1 MSHDQLRA
9 WAQENRRHLERR
21 LIQLKLNELKR
32 EASNQGEVAKETPIH
47 NYAIL
52 DRIILCALTDIREQA
67 YRTPVKGRRLITS
80 RELPNAVKTVQ
91 AFLA

>member
-1 MSHDQLRA
+1 MSNDQLRA

-32 EASNQGEVAKETPIH
+32 EASNQVEVAKENRTN
-47 NYAIL
+47 NYVML
-52 DRIILCALTDIREQA
+52 DRIILCALSDIREQA
-67 YRTPVKGRRLITS
+67 YRTPVKGKRLITS
-80 RELPNAVKTVQ
+80 RELPNAVKTVE